1 MTDKKRSGH
10 GSVSSETAN
19 GEAFIKNTVTILKTK
34 RFVVKLN
41 KDRAWKVA
49 ESIGFGLIYVAISFI
64 VPTLIVLVFEGW

>member
-10 GSVSSETAN
+10 GSTSSATAN

-34 RFVVKLN
+34 RFVVKLD

-49 ESIGFGLIYVAISFI
+49 ESIGFGILYVAIAFI
-64 VPTLIVLVFEGW
+64 VPTLIVLAFEGW